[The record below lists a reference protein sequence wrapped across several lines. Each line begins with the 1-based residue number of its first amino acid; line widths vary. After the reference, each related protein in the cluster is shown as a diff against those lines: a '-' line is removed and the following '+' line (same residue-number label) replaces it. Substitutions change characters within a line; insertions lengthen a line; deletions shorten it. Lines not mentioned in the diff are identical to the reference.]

1 MKHLSD
7 KEVEATEL
15 QVEQIRSRVE
25 AFRSLYKASRQE
37 RRQLQNYKDDVSRER
52 SKINDKVRSRWTT
65 IV

>member
-25 AFRSLYKASRQE
+25 ALRSLYKASRQE

-52 SKINDKVRSRWTT
+52 SKINDKVRSWWTP